1 MPPASDKFQSFPLFQ
16 DELVDLVHHSSHLAR
31 QDSIT
36 VQQMLNENFIIYP
49 NEKKRLFDLLFCN
62 THKRP
67 SGIIE
72 MPLTEGILE

>member
-1 MPPASDKFQSFPLFQ
+1 MKISLCT
-16 DELVDLVHHSSHLAR
+16 LM
-31 QDSIT
+31 T
-36 VQQMLNENFIIYP
+36 
-49 NEKKRLFDLLFCN
+49 KKRLFDLLFCN